1 MRPKLTKAT
10 AATAL
15 DLIGGL
21 APAAH
26 KAPAPAMQAEISA
39 ARLSERI
46 RVSQILECEAA
57 KGRETLA
64 LEIALRSNLDAETAE
79 GLLRAAPIANDFGAM
94 LLANATNIGPAA
106 SALDPLVQLDKRQA
120 RIAELQNVRGGR

>member
-1 MRPKLTKAT
+1 
-10 AATAL
+10 
-15 DLIGGL
+15 
-21 APAAH
+21 
-26 KAPAPAMQAEISA
+26 MQAEISA